1 MAISSIKHIVG
12 FIKKL
17 FLCGSFDLF
26 KHMHEIDV
34 HAWLNENKTRQKL
47 IKRFVRTYNIRSR
60 CFIHFP
66 NFFPDT
72 KKGPLFADL
81 FILFHINGFKHQMKT
96 RIYIRQQNSSI
107 YNSKDYYGTSGK
119 NDIFPPFFMWLWF
132 LCQFASLQLISCV
145 RFLTHITKYFFSMW
159 LKKWRKIV
167 IQCHSDQIEYRS
179 VYHLYGNICWTF
191 VLIWACFSF
200 LVFTP
205 VSHGSRNRNDI
216 GEMLTIIWCAC
227 EKEIN
232 TNKIFNFRQG
242 CGLWKDS

>member
-81 FILFHINGFKHQMKT
+81 FILFHINGFKHQIKT

-145 RFLTHITKYFFSMW
+145 RFLTHITKYFFFHVTQKMTKNSNTM
-159 LKKWRKIV
+159 
-167 IQCHSDQIEYRS
+167 SFRS
-179 VYHLYGNICWTF
+179 NRISFSLSFIWKYLLNLRLDMS
-191 VLIWACFSF
+191 VLF
-200 LVFTP
+200 L
-205 VSHGSRNRNDI
+205 SRFHPCI
-216 GEMLTIIWCAC
+216 A
-227 EKEIN
+227 
-232 TNKIFNFRQG
+232 
-242 CGLWKDS
+242 WKSK